1 MAQPLLIVHVIHHL
15 VIGGMENGVVN
26 LINRLPRD
34 RFRHAVICIEDYS
47 DFRQRIERDDVEV
60 HALHRSKI
68 GAWRLRWRLFALL
81 RRLRPDIVHT
91 RNLSGLDALLPA
103 RLAGIKTLHSEHGFD
118 VDNLDGR
125 AARPVL
131 LRRLHSPL
139 VRHYVA
145 VSRDLSRL
153 MTDRWGVAASR
164 VTQIYNGVDTERFC
178 PISPRRHDLL
188 PPTLRGTELFV
199 IGAVGRVR
207 PIKDQSTLLRAF
219 AAVLSRRPEWRA
231 RLRLAIVGDGPLL
244 ALLKE
249 EAQALGVASLVW
261 FAGARHDVSD
271 LLQAM
276 NLFVLPSLMEGISNT
291 LLEAMATGVPVLATA
306 VGGNVELLDEGTVG
320 ETFAVGDA
328 SALAAMIENYAGN
341 AELCARHGAA
351 ARQRAVQRF
360 SLQAMVAKYQDIYE
374 TL

>member
-34 RFRHAVICIEDYS
+34 RFRHAVVCIEDYS

-68 GAWRLRWRLFALL
+68 GAWRLRWRLFSLL

-103 RLAGIKTLHSEHGFD
+103 RLAGGKTLHSEHGFD

-125 AARPVL
+125 ATKPAL
-131 LRRLHSPL
+131 LRRLHAPL
-139 VRHYVA
+139 VRRYVT

-153 MTDRWGVAASR
+153 MTERWGIAASR
-164 VTQIYNGVDTERFC
+164 VTQIYNGVDTERFR
-178 PISPRRHDLL
+178 PTDPRRHDLL

-199 IGAVGRVR
+199 VGAVGRVR

-219 AAVLSRRPEWRA
+219 AAVLARRPEWRA

-249 EAQALGVASLVW
+249 EAQALGIASMVW

-271 LLQAM
+271 LLQAVD
-276 NLFVLPSLMEGISNT
+276 LFVLPSLMEGISNT

-306 VGGNVELLDEGTVG
+306 VGGNVELLDEGVVG
-320 ETFAVGDA
+320 ATFAVGDA
-328 SALAAMIENYAGN
+328 GGLAAMIENYAGN

-374 TL
+374 AL

>member
-1 MAQPLLIVHVIHHL
+1 MTRPLLIVHVIHHL

-81 RRLRPDIVHT
+81 RRLRPDVVHS

-103 RLAGIKTLHSEHGFD
+103 RLAGVKTLHSEHGFD
-118 VDNLDGR
+118 VDNLDGL
-125 AARPVL
+125 ATRPAL

-139 VRHYVA
+139 VRRYVT

-153 MTDRWGVAASR
+153 MIERWGIAASR
-164 VTQIYNGVDTERFC
+164 VTQIYNGVDTERFR
-178 PISPRRHDLL
+178 PTDARRHELL
-188 PPTLRGTELFV
+188 PPTLRGAELFV
-199 IGAVGRVR
+199 VGAIGRVR

-219 AAVLSRRPEWRA
+219 ATVLARRPEWRA

-244 ALLKE
+244 ERLKD
-249 EAQALGVASLVW
+249 EARASGLASMVW

-276 NLFVLPSLMEGISNT
+276 DLFVLPSLMEGISNT

-306 VGGNVELLDEGTVG
+306 VGGNVELLDEGVVG

-328 SALAAMIENYAGN
+328 DMLAAMIENYAGN
-341 AELCARHGAA
+341 AELCARQGAA
-351 ARQRAVQRF
+351 ARQRAEQCF
-360 SLQAMVAKYQDIYE
+360 SLQAMVARYQEIYE
-374 TL
+374 AL